1 MLVEDVVSIK
11 QYNVKKLLTSI
22 RFCDDMTKKDIS
34 AHTSLSIATISNLCG
49 ELVTKGILAEGRP
62 NMEMRVGRTPNL
74 MKFQYDR
81 YYVLALDFQ
90 FADIIGIS
98 ILNLRNEILFSDSFC
113 VPSGVDAREIIETAK
128 QRLEQEVA
136 RLKPES
142 HVIGVGASVPAIYDR
157 TDERIKCSSIARYEG
172 IPLKKMLGDAFDCPA
187 YVDNCANLRAI
198 SAYAFQPAQSI
209 VCLDVSQGVGGG
221 IVLDGEVL
229 RGKNGFAA
237 ELAHIPIGD
246 PAKRCPYCGGF
257 GCVENDLGVEN
268 IVKQFPEIDQGL
280 PLPEKWALCV
290 AYFNSHADELAP
302 MLSNLGRLL
311 GQVASILIDLF
322 DPNRFC
328 LTGYIT
334 DIFPL
339 LSSSFWAEINLRAKE
354 SLDRKLSIDIQERS
368 WSDVYIGIAD
378 AMYHRWLP

>member
-237 ELAHIPIGD
+237 ELAHIPI
-246 PAKRCPYCGGF
+246 
-257 GCVENDLGVEN
+257 
-268 IVKQFPEIDQGL
+268 VKQFPEIDQGL